1 MKNFLI
7 EFFRPLD
14 NLLFNYFVKIGA
26 IKPFLDAIIG
36 IGKSILGSKVGGKI
50 ASAALSSRSASKG
63 RKASRAA
70 EAKSRADL
78 ERAFKQIRDPYNIL
92 RGAYGKKGI
101 YGTRAMGAI
110 LGREKALI
118 PQFQELQ
125 ELRASGAVDTLR
137 DVQEESK
144 LRQLGLLGALG
155 GVSRELLEDPR
166 LAELA
171 EMDIA
176 EAQRLGMEAG
186 APLSGER
193 AREAEQAALQ
203 MAVRQG
209 RGRGEGAIAQAVLGR
224 TAAKTQL
231 EEQAALARQR
241 ALQSASAAQ
250 VDPSKFLFATT
261 PEEALTTAFLSSPLG
276 PQVTDPGQAI
286 TLGSARDVQRGNIL
300 IGQGA
305 LSSQAAAARA
315 GIAGQQA
322 AALGNIV
329 GSMDFSGFGS
339 RGATTPVGYGTVLAP
354 PSGGFPSAAEQAGS
368 NLIGGFQRLFN

>member
-14 NLLFNYFVKIGA
+14 NLIFNYFVKKGFIKPIFGA
-26 IKPFLDAIIG
+26 I
-36 IGKSILGSKVGGKI
+36 VGGL
-50 ASAALSSRSASKG
+50 ASARSASKA

-70 EAKSRADL
+70 EARSRADL
-78 ERAFKQIRDPYNIL
+78 ERAFGEIRDPSEIISE
-92 RGAYGKKGI
+92 AYSTGI
-101 YGTRAMGAI
+101 YSPETMGAI
-110 LGREKALI
+110 LGAEREFI
-118 PQFQELQ
+118 PQFQELA
-125 ELRASGAVDTLR
+125 EMRARGIRGIQA
-137 DVQEESK
+137 ESK
-144 LRQLGLLGALG
+144 LRQLGMLGLLG

-209 RGRGEGAIAQAVLGR
+209 RGRGQGAIAQTILGR
-224 TAAKTQL
+224 TAAKTAL

-241 ALQSASAAQ
+241 ALQSATAAQ
-250 VDPSKFLFATT
+250 VDPSAFLFTPSAEERIFAAT
-261 PEEALTTAFLSSPLG
+261 PLG
-276 PQVTDPGQAI
+276 AQVTDPGQAI
-286 TLGSARDVQRGNIL
+286 TLGSAADVQRANIL
-300 IGQGA
+300 IGKGA

-322 AALGNIV
+322 STLGSLI
-329 GSMDFSGFGS
+329 GGMDFSQLGFGS
-339 RGATTPVGYGTVLAP
+339 RGATSPVTFGGQTPTVAGVN
-354 PSGGFPSAAEQAGS
+354 PSSFGNFGLPTFGG
-368 NLIGGFQRLFN
+368 